1 MLAESLEEAN
11 SSTFI
16 TCEPDGVGT
25 LTAVPQTGTGAFVYA
40 FIYKNTYTVYNETF
54 ADLGP
59 TTLVQILD
67 TDAPD
72 VLSKTISGIPV
83 LLNGSGDNY
92 DVNNI
97 KVQIYR
103 TVDGGQEFYLIGEVA
118 NGVTGFVDNFSD
130 ETIQNN
136 EVLYTSG
143 GVPDNDP
150 PPLAKYCHTVNGKT
164 YYAHI
169 KEGSE
174 IFPTLIRQSQ
184 NLDCDSVPFNYEDT
198 VEDEING
205 ISSVQDIPI
214 VGCKRHVYRIDG
226 SFDEV
231 GRGGMSHRRISDHAG
246 CVSHDSFVQA
256 EGGLFWFGI
265 DGIYHTE
272 GYKAMKVTDNLNS
285 TYKNAM
291 ETLVDKTRKVKGV
304 YNATTRSIYWT
315 FSRTSKTTG
324 FEECDAIWVLDLM
337 WGISEE
343 MTCSVWYGFSTF
355 SPSALMVYNNQ
366 LYRADARGYV
376 LKFQENVG
384 TDPQIKTG
392 LPASTWFQETIKYKF
407 TWISHNFGSSNQ
419 RKFANRIGL
428 DILSK
433 TNFSI
438 QTKLTNDEGRVVRY
452 TKGIRYR
459 KNFQWGDEDFV
470 WGNPAFSWFYGGI
483 TTSDRRMPAKGL
495 RFNYLQFELSN
506 DYTVIRNS
514 DVWGNALIDNATKTA
529 TIIVSPNTWPI
540 HAVDYYLYLE
550 QDNFLNAYKIV
561 DRTDTVII
569 LENPTGTFIDGSQR
583 WEIKGYKKAE
593 VVQLAGV
600 SISYADISRSYD
612 TFNQGDDGEIS

>member
-1 MLAESLEEAN
+1 
-11 SSTFI
+11 
-16 TCEPDGVGT
+16 
-25 LTAVPQTGTGAFVYA
+25 
-40 FIYKNTYTVYNETF
+40 
-54 ADLGP
+54 
-59 TTLVQILD
+59 
-67 TDAPD
+67 
-72 VLSKTISGIPV
+72 
-83 LLNGSGDNY
+83 
-92 DVNNI
+92 
-97 KVQIYR
+97 
-103 TVDGGQEFYLIGEVA
+103 
-118 NGVTGFVDNFSD
+118 
-130 ETIQNN
+130 
-136 EVLYTSG
+136 
-143 GVPDNDP
+143 
-150 PPLAKYCHTVNGKT
+150 
-164 YYAHI
+164 
-169 KEGSE
+169 
-174 IFPTLIRQSQ
+174 
-184 NLDCDSVPFNYEDT
+184 
-198 VEDEING
+198 
-205 ISSVQDIPI
+205 
-214 VGCKRHVYRIDG
+214 
-226 SFDEV
+226 
-231 GRGGMSHRRISDHAG
+231 
-246 CVSHDSFVQA
+246 
-256 EGGLFWFGI
+256 
-265 DGIYHTE
+265 
-272 GYKAMKVTDNLNS
+272 
-285 TYKNAM
+285 
-291 ETLVDKTRKVKGV
+291 
-304 YNATTRSIYWT
+304 
-315 FSRTSKTTG
+315 
-324 FEECDAIWVLDLM
+324 M